1 MERNDDRVD
10 LVISLMLRTGV
21 IAASSVVLAG
31 GLWYLAR
38 FGALRPNYRTFHGEP
53 QDLRSVAGVWNGVLH
68 LDPRSWI
75 QFGLLLLI
83 ATPVARVAFSVV
95 AFAVQRDRLYLAL
108 TTMVLLVLLWSL
120 SGMGY
125 APR

>member
-1 MERNDDRVD
+1 MQRNEEQTDRIIGV
-10 LVISLMLRTGV
+10 LLRIGV
-21 IAASSVVLAG
+21 ITAASVVLAG

-38 FGALRPNYRTFHGEP
+38 FGTLIPNYRTFHGEP
-53 QDLRSVAGVWNGVLH
+53 QDLRSVAGVWKGVLA
-68 LDPRSWI
+68 LRPRSLI

-83 ATPVARVAFSVV
+83 ATPIARVAFSVI
-95 AFAVQRDRLYLAL
+95 AFAVERDRLYVAFTIVVL
-108 TTMVLLVLLWSL
+108 MVLVWSL

>member
-1 MERNDDRVD
+1 MQRNEEQTDRIIGV
-10 LVISLMLRTGV
+10 LLRTGV
-21 IAASSVVLAG
+21 IAAASVVLAG

-38 FGALRPNYRTFHGEP
+38 FGMLVPNYRTFHGEP
-53 QDLRSVAGVWNGVLH
+53 QDLRSVAGVWKGVLG
-68 LDPRSWI
+68 LQPRSLI

-83 ATPVARVAFSVV
+83 ATPIARVAFSVI
-95 AFAVQRDRLYLAL
+95 AFAIERDRLYVAFTIVVL
-108 TTMVLLVLLWSL
+108 TVLVWSL

>member
-1 MERNDDRVD
+1 MQRNEEQTDRIIGV
-10 LVISLMLRTGV
+10 LLRTGV
-21 IAASSVVLAG
+21 IAAASIVLAG

-38 FGALRPNYRTFHGEP
+38 FGTLIPNYRTFHGEP
-53 QDLRSVAGVWNGVLH
+53 QDLRSVAGVWKGVLG
-68 LDPRSWI
+68 LQPRSLI

-83 ATPVARVAFSVV
+83 ATPIARVAFSVI
-95 AFAVQRDRLYLAL
+95 AFAIERDRLYVAF
-108 TTMVLLVLLWSL
+108 TMVVLMVLVWSL